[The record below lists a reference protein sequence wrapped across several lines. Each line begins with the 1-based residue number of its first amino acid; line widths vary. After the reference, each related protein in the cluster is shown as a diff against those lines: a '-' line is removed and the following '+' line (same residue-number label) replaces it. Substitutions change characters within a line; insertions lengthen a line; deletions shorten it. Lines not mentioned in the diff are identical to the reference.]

1 MVAYIKL
8 SSRIKIA
15 CTSGSYNIVLA
26 MIIQLNNVSNK
37 SDRKQKLTFLF
48 DYMLLTIIVLV
59 VGKESLT
66 LDV

>member
-1 MVAYIKL
+1 M
-8 SSRIKIA
+8 
-15 CTSGSYNIVLA
+15 LA

-59 VGKESLT
+59 LEKESLT

>member
-1 MVAYIKL
+1 M
-8 SSRIKIA
+8 
-15 CTSGSYNIVLA
+15 LA

-48 DYMLLTIIVLV
+48 DYILLTIIVLV
-59 VGKESLT
+59 LGKESLT

>member
-1 MVAYIKL
+1 M
-8 SSRIKIA
+8 
-15 CTSGSYNIVLA
+15 LA

-37 SDRKQKLTFLF
+37 SEWKQKLTFLF

-59 VGKESLT
+59 LGKESLT